1 MNEGTMQAK
10 KDFSRIGLSLFAIG
24 AYTVA
29 LQFFLSILWTVITMD
44 TPLQTAEWA
53 LWLLT
58 YGPMY
63 LIAMPIG
70 LWMMRKVP
78 AEAVPAQK
86 LSFKRFGTLMLI
98 CMPIMYGGNIIGT
111 ALSYVLSG
119 GTAQNALVELIME
132 NPVSTILTAVLIAP
146 FLEEYIFRK
155 QIIDRLG
162 KYGELTAMLFS
173 ALTFGLF
180 HMNLFQFFYAF
191 GLGLIFAYVY
201 TRTRMLRYPVLMHMI
216 INILGSA
223 VAPLLLNAL
232 DMEVLEA
239 LEAGEATMEQIMSNL
254 PGLLAYLGY
263 SGMLLIA
270 VASGA
275 ALLSLRWKKRILLPA
290 SQELPAGSG
299 FRVSWGNVGAIL
311 FTVLCLIMI
320 LFSLISG
327 LL

>member
-1 MNEGTMQAK
+1 MNEETMQAK
-10 KDFSRIGLSLFAIG
+10 KDYSRIGLSLFAI
-24 AYTVA
+24 AALTVA
-29 LQFFLSILWTVITMD
+29 LQFFLSILWTVLTMD
-44 TPLQTAEWA
+44 SPLQTAEWA
-53 LWLLT
+53 LWLLN
-58 YGPMY
+58 YGPIY
-63 LIAMPIG
+63 LVAMPIG
-70 LWMMRKVP
+70 VWMMREVP
-78 AEAVPAQK
+78 VEDIPGQK
-86 LSFKRFGTLMLI
+86 LGFRRFGVLILI

-111 ALSYVLSG
+111 ILSSLLSG

-132 NPVSTILTAVLIAP
+132 NPVSTMITAVLIAP

-216 INILGSA
+216 INFLGSA
-223 VAPLLLNAL
+223 VAPLLLNVL
-232 DMEVLEA
+232 DMDVLEA
-239 LEAGEATMEQIMSNL
+239 LEAGEATMEQILPAM

-263 SGMLLIA
+263 TGLLLISV
-270 VASGA
+270 VAGA
-275 ALLSLRWKKRILLPA
+275 TLLSLQWNKRILLP
-290 SQELPAGSG
+290 SSRELPVGS
-299 FRVSWGNVGAIL
+299 RLKVSWGNVGTIL
-311 FTVLCLIMI
+311 FTVLCFIMI